1 MTSTPPSGRSRPKL
15 LLVRVL
21 VLAVLYTLLV
31 ALDRLFGRKVAL
43 AAFAL
48 AIVGVCVAH
57 ASGCMRTTNVAT
69 YNVRDFGP
77 QTDLAR
83 LTEIVS
89 AVDPDVL
96 ALQEVAE
103 PARVKELARR
113 LSAGGRRYASTV
125 SRCGDKLRLALVYD
139 TAAVKLTSTEEI
151 PDLDPN
157 KGGCDG
163 NERPGLVARFERD
176 GRAFRLLV
184 VHLAAGSDPARFAKR
199 KEQWRR
205 VYALVAKMRR
215 ESSDPVIVVGDVN
228 STGYLDDANGERS
241 FVRDSAKSEGL
252 SLESDGLGC
261 TEYFGPRG
269 RLSPSLLDHVVATP
283 GAIRW
288 ATPRVHGYCPAL
300 RCEPHQGEP
309 PRDFTAVS
317 DHCPVSFR
325 VKTGLF

>member
-1 MTSTPPSGRSRPKL
+1 MTSTTPSGRSRPKL
-15 LLVRVL
+15 LIVRVL

-43 AAFAL
+43 AAFVL
-48 AIVGVCVAH
+48 AVVGVCVAQ
-57 ASGCMRTTNVAT
+57 ASGCGRTTNVAT
-69 YNVRDFGP
+69 YNVRNFGP
-77 QTDLAR
+77 STDLAR

-89 AVDPDVL
+89 EIDPDVL

-103 PARVKELARR
+103 PARVKALAER
-113 LSAGGRRYASTV
+113 LSTGGRRYESTV

-139 TAAVKLTSTEEI
+139 TAAVKLASTEEI
-151 PDLDPN
+151 PDLDPE
-157 KGGCDG
+157 KDRCGA
-163 NERPGLVARFERD
+163 ERPGLVARFERD

-184 VHLAAGSDPARFAKR
+184 VHLAAGSDAARFSKR

-205 VYALVAKMRR
+205 IYALVARMRR
-215 ESSDPVIVVGDVN
+215 ESSEPVIVLGDVN
-228 STGYLDDANGERS
+228 STGYLDDGNGERT
-241 FVRDSAKSEGL
+241 FVRESSRSAGL
-252 SLESDGLGC
+252 ALESDGLGC
-261 TEYFGPRG
+261 TEYFGPRDK
-269 RLSPSLLDHVVATP
+269 LSPSLLDHIVTTP

-288 ATPRVHGYCPAL
+288 ATPRVHGFCPAL
-300 RCEPHQGEP
+300 ACKPHEGEP